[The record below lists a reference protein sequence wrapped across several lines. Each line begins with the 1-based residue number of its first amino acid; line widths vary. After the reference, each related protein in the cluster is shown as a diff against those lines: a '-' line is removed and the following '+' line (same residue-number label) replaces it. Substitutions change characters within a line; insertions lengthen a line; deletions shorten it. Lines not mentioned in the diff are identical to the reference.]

1 MFNKILSAIIWCIAV
16 LFMLFEFMYIV
27 TKSNNMLVLAISA
40 GVVYIILTCIFVLKE
55 MVE

>member
-1 MFNKILSAIIWCIAV
+1 MFNKILSAVIWCIAV

-55 MVE
+55 MTE

>member
-1 MFNKILSAIIWCIAV
+1 MFNKILSAVIWCIAV

-27 TKSNNMLVLAISA
+27 TKSNNMLVLVISA

-55 MVE
+55 MTE